1 MKKCETTAWHV
12 YNFITLRIKQTI
24 LIFDH
29 ICCFFQFILSG
40 NFLLG
45 IICLNPLTSTL
56 IQAPLWHL
64 WRLCRSRFPF
74 SLLLCPVDFLSHGS
88 LLLTLLC
95 SFPVLVPPPATLEKP
110 KDVCYWLDEL
120 DVHFYSHKSDCL
132 IFAGK

>member
-24 LIFDH
+24 LIFDR
-29 ICCFFQFILSG
+29 ICCFFCLFFQFSLIWWLPSRDHLSK
-40 NFLLG
+40 
-45 IICLNPLTSTL
+45 PPTSTQT
-56 IQAPLWHL
+56 QAPLWHL
-64 WRLCRSRFPF
+64 WRLGRSRFPF

-95 SFPVLVPPPATLEKP
+95 SFPVLVPPTAILEKP

-120 DVHFYSHKSDCL
+120 DIHFMFL
-132 IFAGK
+132 